1 MTEQGDTT
9 PLARIERQLE
19 RLDERVRDV
28 ATRQDLESLR
38 REVVGREVL
47 EPQLSILRTQIQQ
60 IDTARLADKIAFEK
74 RLEDMEKEQI
84 SRSERLWTRLGPAVA
99 AMAFLLALF
108 EFLSR
113 VRLTP

>member
-1 MTEQGDTT
+1 M
-9 PLARIERQLE
+9 E

-28 ATRQDLESLR
+28 ATRQDLDALR
-38 REVVGREVL
+38 KEVVARDL
-47 EPQLSILRTQIQQ
+47 LDPQLSLLKAQIAQ
-60 IDTARLADKIAFEK
+60 IDAARLADKITFEK
-74 RLEDMEKEQI
+74 RIEDMEKEQV

-108 EFLSR
+108 ELLSR

>member
-1 MTEQGDTT
+1 MTDDATQ
-9 PLARIERQLE
+9 LARIERQLE
-19 RLDERVRDV
+19 KFGDALRDV

-38 REVVGREVL
+38 KEVVQRESL
-47 EPQLSILRTQIQQ
+47 EPQLAFLRAQIAQ
-60 IDTARLADKIAFEK
+60 IDAARLADKLAFEK
-74 RLEDMEKEQI
+74 RLDEIEQEQV

-113 VRLTP
+113 VRFVP